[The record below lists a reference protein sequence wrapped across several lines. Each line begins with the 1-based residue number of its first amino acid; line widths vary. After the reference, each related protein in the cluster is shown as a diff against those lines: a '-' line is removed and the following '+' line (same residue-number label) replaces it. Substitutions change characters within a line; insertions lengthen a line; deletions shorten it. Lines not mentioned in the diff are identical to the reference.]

1 MDLII
6 LQPPLY
12 NASEEQ
18 DSLISKGIVLL
29 SAKLLELIFSMREHM
44 KDFKVIEKLSPLYT
58 LVDKKWKTEFLELFS
73 QLQKW
78 EIKHSPNNPHCC
90 KHRSPIYLF

>member
-1 MDLII
+1 MDLIT

-18 DSLISKGIVLL
+18 DSLISKGIALL

-44 KDFKVIEKLSPLYT
+44 KNFKVIEKLPPLYT

-78 EIKHSPNNPHCC
+78 EIQHVGHEQFSKS
-90 KHRSPIYLF
+90 F